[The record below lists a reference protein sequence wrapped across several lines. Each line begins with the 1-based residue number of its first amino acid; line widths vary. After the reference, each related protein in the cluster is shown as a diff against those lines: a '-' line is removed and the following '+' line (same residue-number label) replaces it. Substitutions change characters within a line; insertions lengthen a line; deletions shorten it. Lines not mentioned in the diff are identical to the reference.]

1 MAEALNRMIS
11 APLEITE
18 WGRVTWRVIF
28 SSLEK
33 ANAALVMGSYLHTF
47 GSKNYCVIFKSM
59 LKTK

>member
-1 MAEALNRMIS
+1 MVSAL
-11 APLEITE
+11 LGITE

-33 ANAALVMGSYLHTF
+33 ANAVLEMGLYLHTF
-47 GSKNYCVIFKSM
+47 SGKNYCIIFKSI